1 MIETTLALTV
11 LVVLLALSFD
21 FINGFHDTAN
31 SIATSIST
39 KALPPR
45 IAIVLSSVMNLLGAL
60 TFTGVAK
67 TIGGKIADPFSLSN
81 GLYIVIAALL
91 AAIAWNL
98 ITWYYGIPSSSS
110 HALIG
115 SMAGAVVAA
124 AGFKAVNFAGFLT
137 ILQALIFSPI
147 IAFAI
152 GFLVMSLIKLIFR
165 KAHPVKMNRRFR
177 TLQIF
182 TAAWQAFSHG
192 TNDAQK
198 SMGIITFA
206 LIAGGFQ
213 QNMDIPFW
221 VKFSCAVAMAFGTSV
236 GGWRI
241 IKTVGTRIIK
251 IEPANGFAADMTST
265 VVILAATLLK
275 MPVSTTHVISSA
287 IMGVGSAKRFYQVK
301 WGTARKIVTAW
312 LITLPITFLFAA
324 LVYLLIHLIRS
335 VF

>member
-1 MIETTLALTV
+1 MDDPTLALTA
-11 LVVLLALSFD
+11 LVVVLALSFD

-31 SIATSIST
+31 SIATSLST
-39 KALPPR
+39 KALTPR
-45 IAIVLSSVMNLLGAL
+45 TAIALASIMNLLGAL

-67 TIGGKIADPFSLSN
+67 TIGGKIADPFSLGN
-81 GLYIVIAALL
+81 GLYIVTAALI

-115 SMAGAVVAA
+115 SLTGGVVAA
-124 AGFKAVNFAGFLT
+124 AGLKAVNFSGFLV
-137 ILQALIFSPI
+137 ILQSLIFSPI
-147 IAFAI
+147 IAFII
-152 GFLVMSLIKLIFR
+152 GYTVMSLIKLLFR
-165 KAHPVKMNRRFR
+165 KAHPMKINRRFR
-177 TLQIF
+177 TLQVF

-213 QNMDIPFW
+213 HSLDIPYW
-221 VKFSCAVAMAFGTSV
+221 VKVSCAVAMALGTSV

-251 IEPANGFAADMTST
+251 IEPANGFSADLTST
-265 VVILAATLLK
+265 VVILAATILK
-275 MPVSTTHVISSA
+275 LPVSTTHVISSS
-287 IMGVGSAKRFYQVK
+287 IMGVGAAKRFYQVK
-301 WGTARKIVTAW
+301 WGTAQKIVAAW
-312 LITLPITFLFAA
+312 LITLPITFFIAA
-324 LVYLLIHLIRS
+324 AVYLCIHLLRTL
-335 VF
+335 F